1 MKSKRFMKE
10 MLLQMKKARHIKA
23 IKEKGESHFGYIMPD
38 KLPPP
43 PPLPPKLQLKPVKAR
58 FVQPAAQQRA
68 RQ

>member
-23 IKEKGESHFGYIMPD
+23 IKGQGESHFGYIMPD

-43 PPLPPKLQLKPVKAR
+43 PPLPPKVELRPVKAQLAR
-58 FVQPAAQQRA
+58 PAAQQHA